1 MMERKA
7 RTLPQ
12 GSDAAS
18 CDPSREAAGSPWK
31 QPWLRPRLIDHG
43 DVREL
48 TLGLSV
54 GNIESGT
61 PGTFR
66 P

>member
-1 MMERKA
+1 MIDRKA
-7 RTLPQ
+7 QASPQ
-12 GSDAAS
+12 DIGESRRDA
-18 CDPSREAAGSPWK
+18 SREVTGILPKA
-31 QPWLRPRLIDHG
+31 PWLRPRLVDHG

-48 TLGLSV
+48 TLGLST
-54 GNIESGT
+54 GNIESGA